1 MGDVEEEDEDDED
14 VRMRE
19 RVLAGEGGR
28 QVGEWLRGVVL
39 WGLCALWGFGFWGWV
54 LTGRASR

>member
-28 QVGEWLRGVVL
+28 QVGEWLRRVEGEEVRL
-39 WGLCALWGFGFWGWV
+39 FGGWYCGAYAL
-54 LTGRASR
+54 